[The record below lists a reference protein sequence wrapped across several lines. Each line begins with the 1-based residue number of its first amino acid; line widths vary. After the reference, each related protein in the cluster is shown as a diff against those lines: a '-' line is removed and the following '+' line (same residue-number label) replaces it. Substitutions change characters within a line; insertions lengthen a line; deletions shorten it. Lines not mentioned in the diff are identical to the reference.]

1 MARNSNPRTQSVK
14 DQMLAEI
21 IVTELSKFS
30 TSHELI
36 IESAEKIR
44 SQYNDIGELIEQ
56 MDKRD
61 RAITKSIQD
70 LQSSAEQI
78 RYRIELFKSVAG
90 YFKEIEEHGISIESR
105 ALDKIVNAVNH
116 GNKPL
121 QKQFRRITYG
131 MIGIMVILFL
141 LVFF

>member
-36 IESAEKIR
+36 IESTEEIL

-56 MDKRD
+56 MNKRD

-105 ALDKIVNAVNH
+105 ALFKIVNAVNQ

-121 QKQFRRITYG
+121 QKQFRWIGYGLLAGFITLL
-131 MIGIMVILFL
+131 VLFL
-141 LVFF
+141 F